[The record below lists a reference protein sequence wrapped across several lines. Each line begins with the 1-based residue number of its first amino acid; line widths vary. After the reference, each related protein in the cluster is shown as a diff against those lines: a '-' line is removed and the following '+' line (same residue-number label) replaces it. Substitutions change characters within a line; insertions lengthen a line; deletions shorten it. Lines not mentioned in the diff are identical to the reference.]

1 MFNKTSPRNFHSTP
15 KDSGAAKQTAIS
27 EMRELLVENQ
37 VWGKTEYQLALL
49 RDSGFCF
56 NLGKGEGACS
66 SFLFHR
72 VVGAEMS

>member
-1 MFNKTSPRNFHSTP
+1 MQLLASLCCEGAPLSFKCLIKHHPETLILPP

-49 RDSGFCF
+49 RDSDFVLI
-56 NLGKGEGACS
+56 LGRE
-66 SFLFHR
+66 
-72 VVGAEMS
+72 